1 MGISSRWFFV
11 LAALP
16 AIILLAALIYLSYE
30 LSETRKEN
38 RELLQQLLQV
48 RQQGGG
54 SGEGQEAYL
63 KGAVKNTIV
72 KHAKS
77 IQSCFLK
84 MIESSPDI
92 PESGKVLVH
101 WQIDPRGEVFE
112 AGVVRDEFSN
122 KEFQTCLKTNIGG
135 IVFPAPSS
143 GGPIYVEHTFLF
155 KKEENN

>member
-1 MGISSRWFFV
+1 MT
-11 LAALP
+11 ALP
-16 AIILLAALIYLSYE
+16 SVVLLAALAYFGYE
-30 LSETRKEN
+30 LTETRKEN

-54 SGEGQEAYL
+54 SEEGQEAYL

-72 KHAKS
+72 KHAQS

-84 MIESSPDI
+84 LIESNPEL
-92 PESGKVLVH
+92 PESGKVFVD
-101 WQIDPRGEVFE
+101 WQIDSEGKVFE
-112 AGVVRDEFSN
+112 VGVIRDEFSN

-135 IVFPAPSS
+135 IVFPAPPS
-143 GGPIYVEHTFLF
+143 GRSIYVDHTFLF

>member
-1 MGISSRWFFV
+1 MSPKRVFLLTALSSV
-11 LAALP
+11 V
-16 AIILLAALIYLSYE
+16 LLAALAYFGYE

-48 RQQGGG
+48 RQQGGENR
-54 SGEGQEAYL
+54 EGQEAYL

-92 PESGKVLVH
+92 PESGKVLVD

-135 IVFPAPSS
+135 IVFPAPPS
-143 GGPIYVEHTFLF
+143 GRSIYVEHTFLF

>member
-1 MGISSRWFFV
+1 MSPKMVF
-11 LAALP
+11 LLTALP
-16 AIILLAALIYLSYE
+16 SVVLLAALAYFGYE
-30 LSETRKEN
+30 LTETRKEN

-84 MIESSPDI
+84 LIESNPDI
-92 PESGKVLVH
+92 PESGRVLVD
-101 WQIDPRGEVFE
+101 WQIDSGGKVFE

-122 KEFQTCLKTNIGG
+122 KEFQSCLKTNIGG
-135 IVFPAPSS
+135 IVFPAPPS
-143 GGPIYVEHTFLF
+143 GRSVYVEHTFLF
-155 KKEENN
+155 RKEDKK